1 MRLGRAEDGEKEL
14 KEFERLQQEAAAGRA
29 RDLEL
34 GTLRREAQMNSASG
48 DHQKAVALL
57 RRALELAPADPIAH
71 LNLGMALILAG
82 QPAEAVEHLTA
93 TVAMSGPAE
102 AHQHLATAYAAL
114 GRADDSRR
122 ELEVYE
128 QLKRSR
134 LQQGGAPR

>member
-1 MRLGRAEDGEKEL
+1 
-14 KEFERLQQEAAAGRA
+14 
-29 RDLEL
+29 
-34 GTLRREAQMNSASG
+34 
-48 DHQKAVALL
+48 
-57 RRALELAPADPIAH
+57 
-71 LNLGMALILAG
+71 
-82 QPAEAVEHLTA
+82 VEHLTA

>member
-1 MRLGRAEDGEKEL
+1 
-14 KEFERLQQEAAAGRA
+14 
-29 RDLEL
+29 
-34 GTLRREAQMNSASG
+34 MNSASG

-122 ELEVYE
+122 ELEFYE
-128 QLKRSR
+128 QMKRSR

>member
-1 MRLGRAEDGEKEL
+1 
-14 KEFERLQQEAAAGRA
+14 
-29 RDLEL
+29 
-34 GTLRREAQMNSASG
+34 
-48 DHQKAVALL
+48 
-57 RRALELAPADPIAH
+57 
-71 LNLGMALILAG
+71 LILAG

-93 TVAMSGPAE
+93 TIAMNGPTE

-134 LQQGGAPR
+134 LQQGVAPR